1 MDGRAGAAGDTVVG
15 VFDRERLS
23 SALAMVH
30 RAGFGPH
37 ARVLDGA
44 RGDLVGQLRR
54 AGIRLTLEPRDEDGA
69 TALIVVTAPGRG
81 AAAADALARAG
92 ARAVHRAGRGG
103 PLPAA
108 TTGVVPDARSPG
120 ATAFDLGSE
129 PST

>member
-1 MDGRAGAAGDTVVG
+1 MDGRAGVTGDTVVG
-15 VFDRERLS
+15 AFDRERLS

-54 AGIRLTLEPRDEDGA
+54 AGIRLTLEPRDEEAA

-92 ARAVHRAGRGG
+92 ARAVHRAVRGG
-103 PLPAA
+103 PLPAE
-108 TTGVVPDARSPG
+108 TTGAVPDTRPPG
-120 ATAFDLGSE
+120 ATTLDLGSE
-129 PST
+129 PGT